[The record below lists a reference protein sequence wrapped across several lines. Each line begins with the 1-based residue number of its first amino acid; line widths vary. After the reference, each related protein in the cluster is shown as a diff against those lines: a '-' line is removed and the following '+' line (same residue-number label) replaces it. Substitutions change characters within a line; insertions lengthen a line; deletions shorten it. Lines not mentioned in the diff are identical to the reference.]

1 MAAYVYMLRCANGS
15 LYTGW
20 TNDLQRRLARH
31 RSGAGAKFT
40 HAFKV
45 VELVYYEEL
54 ASQHEAMHREYE
66 LKQLRKSQKEE
77 LVRQFRAAREKSE

>member
-31 RSGAGAKFT
+31 RAGAGAKFT

>member
-1 MAAYVYMLRCANGS
+1 MTAFVYMLRCANGS

-20 TNDLQRRLARH
+20 TNDLKRRLARH
-31 RSGAGAKFT
+31 QAGVGAKFT

-45 VELVYYEEL
+45 VDLVYYEEL
-54 ASQHEAMHREYE
+54 ASQHEAMRREYE
-66 LKQLRKSQKEE
+66 LKHLRKAQKED

>member
-31 RSGAGAKFT
+31 RSSAGAKFT